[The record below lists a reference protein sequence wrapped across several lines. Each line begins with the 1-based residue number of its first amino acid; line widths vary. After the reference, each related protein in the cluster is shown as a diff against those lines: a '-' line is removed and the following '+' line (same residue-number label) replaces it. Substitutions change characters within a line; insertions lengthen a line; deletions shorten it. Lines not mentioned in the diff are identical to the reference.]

1 MHSLSGAYEEALL
14 KHVRPSGILERETDS
29 LSVLDVGFG
38 LGYNVLALIASLL
51 EVGYKGKLSVV
62 SLERDR
68 KLLPFLEQIV
78 FSDQRDEIYSVIR
91 SAYSKGCLRSNSL
104 SLDILFGDARSFVRS
119 LPDGAYDAIFFDP
132 FSPARNPELWSFHF
146 FREMFRLMNESAIL
160 TTYSSAPQV
169 RGALTAVG
177 FIIGRGPAVGGKRE
191 GTLASK
197 TDLIAP
203 LSKIDMAALTDNIR
217 SVPYRDEHLSEDPGL
232 ILERRKR
239 EIRALREQR
248 SKMHHSGTVTD

>member
-14 KHVRPSGILERETDS
+14 KHVRPSGLLERETDS
-29 LSVLDVGFG
+29 LAVLDVGFG
-38 LGYNVLALIASLL
+38 LGYNVLALMASLL
-51 EVGYKGKLSVV
+51 KAGYGGRLSVV

-68 KLLPFLEQIV
+68 KLLPFLEQIS
-78 FSDQRDEIYSVIR
+78 FPDERDEIYSLIR
-91 SAYSKGCLRSNSL
+91 SAYSTGCLLSNSL

-132 FSPARNPELWSFHF
+132 FSPARNPELWSLHF
-146 FREMFRLMNESAIL
+146 FREIFRLMNDSAIL

-169 RGALTAVG
+169 RGALINAG
-177 FIIGRGPAVGGKRE
+177 FIIGKGPSVGGKRE

-197 TDLIAP
+197 TDIIAP
-203 LSKIDMAALTDNIR
+203 LSKSDMAALADDIR
-217 SVPYRDEHLSEDPGL
+217 SVPYRDEHLSEDPGV

-239 EIRALREQR
+239 DIRALREQR
-248 SKMHHSGTVTD
+248 LKNT